1 MVSNVQGNIMHSNIT
16 QHKQKELQVWHLHFA
31 SSVNELST
39 KVAIHQKSRNVC
51 WYILHYITMGKF
63 DYKSGSKTPKANHKY
78 SFLGVL
84 EKFENIPS

>member
-39 KVAIHQKSRNVC
+39 LRLLFIKSQEMCVGIYCIILLWENLITKGVVKHHKQITNIHFWGYRK
-51 WYILHYITMGKF
+51 I
-63 DYKSGSKTPKANHKY
+63 
-78 SFLGVL
+78 
-84 EKFENIPS
+84 

>member
-51 WYILHYITMGKF
+51 WYTYCIILLWENLITKVVV
-63 DYKSGSKTPKANHKY
+63 KHQKQIT
-78 SFLGVL
+78 
-84 EKFENIPS
+84 NIHFWGY

>member
-63 DYKSGSKTPKANHKY
+63 DYKSDSKTPKANHK
-78 SFLGVL
+78 
-84 EKFENIPS
+84 

>member
-39 KVAIHQKSRNVC
+39 KVAIHQKSRNVLVVQTALRKN
-51 WYILHYITMGKF
+51 WFQKWQH
-63 DYKSGSKTPKANHKY
+63 
-78 SFLGVL
+78 
-84 EKFENIPS
+84 